1 MLLLSLITFYI
12 QPNATILRNKFDFK
26 GWLQIGRAFYL
37 VKSEE
42 GFMLDTLESNL
53 EAWLPN

>member
-26 GWLQIGRAFYL
+26 GWLQIGRAFCL

-42 GFMLDTLESNL
+42 GLDSC
-53 EAWLPN
+53 